1 MLTEL
6 TQTYYKSEYDSKLVG
21 KLILVSDGVNLI
33 GVFYENQKPLVDN
46 KECNLI
52 DKDLPVFD
60 LTKKWLDR
68 YFNGEKPSISEI
80 PYKLIGTEF
89 RKRVWNLLTQIPY
102 GQTMTYGEL
111 SKIVYGK
118 SQNNSKIIGGTVSN
132 NPISIII
139 PCHRVNGTKDKLTG
153 YGGGLINKIRL
164 LKLEKVNISKL
175 H

>member
-1 MLTEL
+1 MLNEVI
-6 TQTYYKSEYDSKLVG
+6 QTYYKSEYDSKLVG
-21 KLILVSDGVNLI
+21 KLILVSDGNNLI
-33 GVFYENQKPLVDN
+33 GLFFENQKVLVDN

-52 DKDLPVFD
+52 EKDLPVFEI
-60 LTKKWLDR
+60 TKKWLDK
-68 YFNGEKPSISEI
+68 YFNGEKPSIDEI

-89 RKRVWNLLTQIPY
+89 RKKVWNLLTKIPY
-102 GQTMTYGEL
+102 GQIMTYGEL

-139 PCHRVNGTKDKLTG
+139 PCHRVNGAKDKLTG

-164 LKLEKVNISKL
+164 LKLEKVNISRL

>member
-1 MLTEL
+1 MLDEL
-6 TQTYYKSEYDSKLVG
+6 TQTYYKSIYESALVG
-21 KLILVSDGVNLI
+21 KLTLVSDGVNLI
-33 GVFYENQKPLVDN
+33 GLFFENQKPLVDN

-52 DKDLPVFD
+52 EKDLPVFD

-68 YFNGEKPSISEI
+68 YFKGEKPNINEV

-89 RKRVWNLLTQIPY
+89 RKKVWNLLAQIPY
-102 GQTMTYGEL
+102 GKIMTYGEL

-153 YGGGLINKIRL
+153 YGGGLINKMRL